1 MQRGAT
7 RRDTARLSPGRCLHF
22 LFAVLNNVRRG
33 IAALRSAESAVRCD
47 AENPRAGKWP
57 RARGPG
63 WAGPRGQGSPG
74 GRKEPGKCSCRE
86 RYSISRLIML
96 KWEAARIRVEKERDR
111 GGERECMRAMRSSSY
126 APRCGRTIS
135 MKERDPFVRS
145 SSLLA
150 LLGFVL
156 LRLHLRRMRFV
167 APRTPCDLRHTRECI
182 ICRI

>member
-1 MQRGAT
+1 MDIIAARAA
-7 RRDTARLSPGRCLHF
+7 RRDVAVSLCQYLHS
-22 LFAVLNNVRRG
+22 LFAVLNNVRGG
-33 IAALRSAESAVRCD
+33 IAGCAANITDLRVGGIRR

-86 RYSISRLIML
+86 RYSISRLIMR
-96 KWEAARIRVEKERDR
+96 KWEAARIRTHRERQR
-111 GGERECMRAMRSSSY
+111 ERERERECTRAMRSSSY
-126 APRCGRTIS
+126 ASRCGRAIS
-135 MKERDPFVRS
+135 AKERDPFVRS

-156 LRLHLRRMRFV
+156 PRLHLRRM
-167 APRTPCDLRHTRECI
+167 
-182 ICRI
+182 

>member
-1 MQRGAT
+1 MYAKRNSGVLRAPPRDPKVAGI
-7 RRDTARLSPGRCLHF
+7 RR
-22 LFAVLNNVRRG
+22 
-33 IAALRSAESAVRCD
+33 AVRCG
-47 AENPRAGKWP
+47 EGPRAGKWP

-63 WAGPRGQGSPG
+63 WAGPRGQRSPG

-86 RYSISRLIML
+86 RYSISRVIMR
-96 KWEAARIRVEKERDR
+96 KWEAARIRTHRERKGR
-111 GGERECMRAMRSSSY
+111 GREREREMHAMRSSSY
-126 APRCGRTIS
+126 ASRCGRAIS
-135 MKERDPFVRS
+135 VKERDPFVRS

-167 APRTPCDLRHTRECI
+167 APRTPCDLRHTREYI